1 MAHSAPILT
10 NAEALPE
17 ILTAKELEAF
27 LRIDVKTCLR
37 PRPIASLGYP
47 LWVHARPGQVYEEL
61 QPDRHAGCGCRS
73 DSAKLWTDATPSG
86 RLAASANHRRT
97 G

>member
-47 LWVHARPGQVYEEL
+47 LWVYARARKTLQVVL
-61 QPDRHAGCGCRS
+61 ADRLHLGWR
-73 DSAKLWTDATPSG
+73 
-86 RLAASANHRRT
+86 
-97 G
+97 